1 VIDSDKA
8 ILLECFIVHGI
19 RGNYSCN
26 CEDSSPTLSKFNGC
40 AYLIPP
46 DLSYWR
52 QAVMDWAASPNKTD
66 VKSMVVGLMGGF
78 AGPLPAWAAFRLAD
92 LSYRA
97 TVINGVSVVVNSPVP
112 PHPAHFGPFV
122 DESKPTWSGTVYMK
136 PYCMNCKVDL
146 SSYLDAYYGPT
157 KTLANFCSKCRPE
170 YQRLLTTGR
179 KNGTKRA

>member
-1 VIDSDKA
+1 VGGNVIDSDKA
-8 ILLECFIVHGI
+8 ILLECFIRHGMFQ
-19 RGNYSCN
+19 NWSCT
-26 CEDSSPTLSKFNGC
+26 CEDSSPTL
-40 AYLIPP
+40 
-46 DLSYWR
+46 
-52 QAVMDWAASPNKTD
+52 
-66 VKSMVVGLMGGF
+66 KSLYGG
-78 AGPLPAWAAFRLAD
+78 AFVLDQDLAD
-92 LSYRA
+92 LRA
-97 TVINGVSVVVNSPVP
+97 FIKAWPTPGTSFDVYDLATAALNSMPSTQPNP
-112 PHPAHFGPFV
+112 PWALDKLREIKQNSLGGPATFGPFV